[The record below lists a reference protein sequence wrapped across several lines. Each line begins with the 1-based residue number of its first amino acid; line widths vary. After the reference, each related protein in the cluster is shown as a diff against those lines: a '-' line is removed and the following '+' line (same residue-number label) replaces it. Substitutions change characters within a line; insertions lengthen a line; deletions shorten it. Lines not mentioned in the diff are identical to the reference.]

1 MPDGVARKTVMI
13 AAGGTGGHV
22 FPALAVAQG
31 LRQHDL
37 DIIWLGTRKG
47 IESRV
52 VPENDFVIHYIKVAG
67 IRGKNIISWI
77 TAPLLLVW
85 AIIKVAILII
95 KTKPVCVLGMGG
107 FASAA
112 AGFAAVITRR
122 PLLLQEQNAVAGTT
136 NKLLAPLAKK
146 IFTGF
151 PEVFSTLAKADSKV
165 EFSGNPLREAL
176 YQVAEP
182 QSRIKQDDS
191 PLRVLIL
198 GGSLGAHALNQV
210 MPFALAQLQQNAQ
223 QPMPI
228 DITHQT
234 GKSDIEQVQKN
245 YLDAGIDAQV
255 ISFIED
261 MASAYANADLV
272 VARAGA
278 LTVSELAAV
287 GVAAVLIP
295 YPYAIDDH
303 QSVNADCLVQ
313 AGAAIKLDQAEF
325 DIDKACDVLQALLSD
340 RAQLLTKAINARSFA
355 TPAATRTIV
364 DACREYAYV

>member
-1 MPDGVARKTVMI
+1 MPDSVARKTVMI

-77 TAPLLLVW
+77 TAPLLLLW
-85 AIIKVAILII
+85 AIVKVAILII

-112 AGFAAVITRR
+112 AGFAAFITGT

-136 NKLLAPLAKK
+136 NKLLAPLAEK

-151 PEVFSTLAKADSKV
+151 PDVFSALAKADSKV
-165 EFSGNPLREAL
+165 EFSGNPLREGL
-176 YQVAEP
+176 YQIAEP
-182 QSRIKQDDS
+182 QDRIKQDDS

-198 GGSLGAHALNQV
+198 GGSLGARALNQV
-210 MPFALAQLQQNAQ
+210 MPFALAQQSMA
-223 QPMPI
+223 I
-228 DITHQT
+228 EITHQT
-234 GKSDIEQVQKN
+234 GRSDIEQVQKN
-245 YLDAGIDAQV
+245 YLDAGVDAQV

-261 MASAYANADLV
+261 MATAYANADLV

-303 QSVNADCLVQ
+303 QSVNADYLVQ
-313 AGAAIKLDQAEF
+313 AGAATKVDQAEF
-325 DIDKACDVLQALLSD
+325 DIDKAREVLQTLLGD

-364 DACREYAYV
+364 DVCREYAYV